1 MKKMAFLR
9 PVIAGLLV
17 LAYLAAGMAGSYLKL
32 IDGDTFLANLGQ
44 MVGMVVAFLFG
55 ERAALKR
62 PGDSSEG

>member
-1 MKKMAFLR
+1 MKMAFLR

-17 LAYLAAGMAGSYLKL
+17 FAYLAMGAAGTYLKL
-32 IDGDTFLANLGQ
+32 IDGNTFLTSLGS